1 MLETLLEILKASG
14 ADAWEVTD
22 EQIRGW
28 EFYFIRHAP
37 TSANLSGSMIAG
49 YENTDI
55 NLYDKPDDWEERV
68 GKFIPEADRKVI
80 VSSPTKRC
88 ISTAKLLCDRLPTEV
103 TTSLGEFDCKALGNK
118 KFWEITEAEFNKLVF
133 LPASTMEKR
142 AKIVLHDMGND
153 IRHENSTN
161 AVIAISHG
169 MLIRYIYH
177 YVNGNAGISAYD
189 IINSKGF
196 AFSNLDLLIV
206 DTVKRTVEVHHYKE
220 PINHK

>member
-1 MLETLLEILKASG
+1 MK
-14 ADAWEVTD
+14 
-22 EQIRGW
+22 
-28 EFYFIRHAP
+28 FYFIRHAP

-88 ISTAKLLCDRLPTEV
+88 ISTAKLLFDRLPTEV
-103 TTSLGEFDCKALGNK
+103 TTSLGEFVCKALGNK
-118 KFWEITEAEFNKLVF
+118 KFWEITEQEFNKLVF

-196 AFSNLDLLIV
+196 TFSNLDLLIV

>member
-1 MLETLLEILKASG
+1 MK
-14 ADAWEVTD
+14 
-22 EQIRGW
+22 
-28 EFYFIRHAP
+28 FYFIRHAP
-37 TSANLSGSMIAG
+37 TSANLSGSMVAG

-88 ISTAKLLCDRLPTEV
+88 ISTAKLLFDRLPTEV

-118 KFWEITEAEFNKLVF
+118 KFWEITEQEFNKLVF

-153 IRHENSTN
+153 ISHENSTD

-196 AFSNLDLLIV
+196 PFSNLDLLIV

>member
-1 MLETLLEILKASG
+1 MK
-14 ADAWEVTD
+14 
-22 EQIRGW
+22 
-28 EFYFIRHAP
+28 FYFIRHAP

-88 ISTAKLLCDRLPTEV
+88 ISTAKLLFDRLPTEV

-118 KFWEITEAEFNKLVF
+118 KFWEITEQEFNKLVF

-196 AFSNLDLLIV
+196 PFANLDLLIV

>member
-1 MLETLLEILKASG
+1 MK
-14 ADAWEVTD
+14 
-22 EQIRGW
+22 
-28 EFYFIRHAP
+28 FYFIRHAP
-37 TSANLSGSMIAG
+37 TSANLSGSMVAG

-88 ISTAKLLCDRLPTEV
+88 ISTAKLLFDRLPTEV

-118 KFWEITEAEFNKLVF
+118 KFWEITEQEFNKLVF

-153 IRHENSTN
+153 IRHENNTDV
-161 AVIAISHG
+161 VIAISHG

-196 AFSNLDLLIV
+196 PFSNLDLLIV

>member
-1 MLETLLEILKASG
+1 MK
-14 ADAWEVTD
+14 
-22 EQIRGW
+22 
-28 EFYFIRHAP
+28 FYFIRHAP
-37 TSANLSGSMIAG
+37 TSANLSGSMVAG

-88 ISTAKLLCDRLPTEV
+88 ISTAKLLFDRLPTEV

-118 KFWEITEAEFNKLVF
+118 KFWEITEQEFNKLVF
-133 LPASTMEKR
+133 LPSSTMEKR

-153 IRHENSTN
+153 IRHENSTD
-161 AVIAISHG
+161 AVSAISHG

-196 AFSNLDLLIV
+196 SFSNLDLLIV

>member
-1 MLETLLEILKASG
+1 M
-14 ADAWEVTD
+14 V
-22 EQIRGW
+22 
-28 EFYFIRHAP
+28 
-37 TSANLSGSMIAG
+37 AG

-88 ISTAKLLCDRLPTEV
+88 ISTAKLLFDRLPTEV

-118 KFWEITEAEFNKLVF
+118 KFWEITEQEFNKLVF

-161 AVIAISHG
+161 AAIAISHG

-196 AFSNLDLLIV
+196 TFSNLDLLIV

>member
-1 MLETLLEILKASG
+1 MK
-14 ADAWEVTD
+14 
-22 EQIRGW
+22 
-28 EFYFIRHAP
+28 FYFIRHAP
-37 TSANLSGSMIAG
+37 TSANLSGSMVAG
-49 YENTDI
+49 YENSDI
-55 NLYDKPDDWEERV
+55 NLHDKPDDWEERV

-88 ISTAKLLCDRLPTEV
+88 ISTAKLLFDRLPTEV
-103 TTSLGEFDCKALGNK
+103 TTSLGEFDCKALGSK
-118 KFWEITEAEFNKLVF
+118 KFWEITEQEFNSLVS

-142 AKIVLHDMGND
+142 AKNVLHDMGNN
-153 IRHENSTN
+153 IRHDNGTN

-196 AFSNLDLLIV
+196 KFSNLDLLIV

>member
-1 MLETLLEILKASG
+1 MK
-14 ADAWEVTD
+14 
-22 EQIRGW
+22 
-28 EFYFIRHAP
+28 FYFIRHAP
-37 TSANLSGSMIAG
+37 TSANLSGSMVAG

-88 ISTAKLLCDRLPTEV
+88 ISTAKLLFDRLPTEV

-118 KFWEITEAEFNKLVF
+118 KFWEITEQEFNKLVF
-133 LPASTMEKR
+133 LPSSTMEKR
-142 AKIVLHDMGND
+142 ARIVLHDMGND

-196 AFSNLDLLIV
+196 KFSNLDLLIV
-206 DTVKRTVEVHHYKE
+206 DTVKRTVEVHHYNE

>member
-1 MLETLLEILKASG
+1 MK
-14 ADAWEVTD
+14 
-22 EQIRGW
+22 
-28 EFYFIRHAP
+28 FYFIRHAP

-88 ISTAKLLCDRLPTEV
+88 ISTSKLLFDRLPTEV

-118 KFWEITEAEFNKLVF
+118 KFWEITEQEFNKLVF

-142 AKIVLHDMGND
+142 AKIVLHGK
-153 IRHENSTN
+153 RYPAREQHERCNRN
-161 AVIAISHG
+161 
-169 MLIRYIYH
+169 
-177 YVNGNAGISAYD
+177 
-189 IINSKGF
+189 F
-196 AFSNLDLLIV
+196 ARDANPLYLSLCE
-206 DTVKRTVEVHHYKE
+206 R
-220 PINHK
+220 

>member
-1 MLETLLEILKASG
+1 MK
-14 ADAWEVTD
+14 
-22 EQIRGW
+22 
-28 EFYFIRHAP
+28 FYFIRHAP
-37 TSANLSGSMIAG
+37 TSANLSGSMVAG

-88 ISTAKLLCDRLPTEV
+88 ISTAKLLFDRLPTEV

-118 KFWEITEAEFNKLVF
+118 KFWEITEQEFNSLVF

-153 IRHENSTN
+153 IRHENNTD

-196 AFSNLDLLIV
+196 PFSNLDLLIV

>member
-1 MLETLLEILKASG
+1 MK
-14 ADAWEVTD
+14 
-22 EQIRGW
+22 
-28 EFYFIRHAP
+28 FYFIRHAP

-88 ISTAKLLCDRLPTEV
+88 ISTSKLLFDRLPTEV

-118 KFWEITEAEFNKLVF
+118 KFWEITEAEFNNLVF

-196 AFSNLDLLIV
+196 TFSNLDLLIV

>member
-1 MLETLLEILKASG
+1 MK
-14 ADAWEVTD
+14 
-22 EQIRGW
+22 
-28 EFYFIRHAP
+28 FYFIRHAP
-37 TSANLSGSMIAG
+37 TSANLSGSMVAG
-49 YENTDI
+49 YENSDI

-88 ISTAKLLCDRLPTEV
+88 ISTAKLLFDRLPSEV
-103 TTSLGEFDCKALGNK
+103 TTSLGEFDCKGLGNK
-118 KFWEITEAEFNKLVF
+118 KFWEITEQEFNELVF

-142 AKIVLHDMGND
+142 AKIVLHDMGNA
-153 IRHENSTN
+153 IHHENSTD

-196 AFSNLDLLIV
+196 TFSNLDLLIV
-206 DTVKRTVEVHHYKE
+206 DTVKKTVEVHHYKE

>member
-1 MLETLLEILKASG
+1 MK
-14 ADAWEVTD
+14 
-22 EQIRGW
+22 
-28 EFYFIRHAP
+28 FYFIRHAP
-37 TSANLSGSMIAG
+37 TSANLSGSMVAG

-88 ISTAKLLCDRLPTEV
+88 ISTAKLLFDRLPTEV

-118 KFWEITEAEFNKLVF
+118 KFWEITEQEFNKLVF

-196 AFSNLDLLIV
+196 PFSNLDLLIV
-206 DTVKRTVEVHHYKE
+206 DTVKKTVEVHHYKE

>member
-1 MLETLLEILKASG
+1 MK
-14 ADAWEVTD
+14 
-22 EQIRGW
+22 
-28 EFYFIRHAP
+28 FYFIRHAP

-88 ISTAKLLCDRLPTEV
+88 ISTSKLLFDRLPTEV

-196 AFSNLDLLIV
+196 TFSNLDLLIV

>member
-1 MLETLLEILKASG
+1 MK
-14 ADAWEVTD
+14 
-22 EQIRGW
+22 
-28 EFYFIRHAP
+28 FYFIRHAP

-88 ISTAKLLCDRLPTEV
+88 ISTSKLLFDRLPTEV

-118 KFWEITEAEFNKLVF
+118 KFWEITEQEFNKLVF

-196 AFSNLDLLIV
+196 TFSNLDLLIV

-220 PINHK
+220 HINHK

>member
-1 MLETLLEILKASG
+1 MK
-14 ADAWEVTD
+14 
-22 EQIRGW
+22 
-28 EFYFIRHAP
+28 FYFIRHAP
-37 TSANLSGSMIAG
+37 TSANLSGSMVAG

-88 ISTAKLLCDRLPTEV
+88 ISTAKLLFDRLPTEV

-118 KFWEITEAEFNKLVF
+118 KFWEITEQEFNNLVF

-189 IINSKGF
+189 VINSKGF
-196 AFSNLDLLIV
+196 KFSNLDLLIV
-206 DTVKRTVEVHHYKE
+206 DTMKRTVEVHHYKE

>member
-1 MLETLLEILKASG
+1 M
-14 ADAWEVTD
+14 
-22 EQIRGW
+22 R
-28 EFYFIRHAP
+28 FYFIRHAP
-37 TSANLSGSMIAG
+37 TSANLSGSMVAG

-88 ISTAKLLCDRLPTEV
+88 ISTAKLLFDRLPTEV
-103 TTSLGEFDCKALGNK
+103 TTSLGEFDCKSLGNK
-118 KFWEITEAEFNKLVF
+118 KFWEITEQEFNKLVF

-169 MLIRYIYH
+169 MLISYIYH

-196 AFSNLDLLIV
+196 KFSNLDLLIV
-206 DTVKRTVEVHHYKE
+206 DTVKRTVEVHHYNE

>member
-1 MLETLLEILKASG
+1 MK
-14 ADAWEVTD
+14 
-22 EQIRGW
+22 
-28 EFYFIRHAP
+28 FYFIRHAP
-37 TSANLSGSMIAG
+37 TSANLSGSMVAG

-88 ISTAKLLCDRLPTEV
+88 ISTAKLLFDRLPNEV

-118 KFWEITEAEFNKLVF
+118 KFWEITEQEFNKLVF

-196 AFSNLDLLIV
+196 KFSNLDLLIV
-206 DTVKRTVEVHHYKE
+206 DTVKRTVEVHHYNE

>member
-1 MLETLLEILKASG
+1 MK
-14 ADAWEVTD
+14 
-22 EQIRGW
+22 
-28 EFYFIRHAP
+28 FYFIRHAP
-37 TSANLSGSMIAG
+37 TSANLSGSMVAG

-88 ISTAKLLCDRLPTEV
+88 ISTAKLLFDRLPTEV

-118 KFWEITEAEFNKLVF
+118 KFWEITEQEFNKLVF

-153 IRHENSTN
+153 IRHENNTD

-177 YVNGNAGISAYD
+177 YVNGNASISAYD

-196 AFSNLDLLIV
+196 PFSNLDLLIV
-206 DTVKRTVEVHHYKE
+206 DTVKRTVEVHYYKE